1 MSVKTVCKT
10 LTAYKLYYHIIYI
23 ILKMPLSDSA
33 IIQNDAVGTCVFQIL
48 SLEKSSV
55 SDQPS
60 SVQVRSRSSSVI
72 PSASNSSLA
81 QNASS
86 SKNTP
91 KTSGSDNSSKPL
103 SQLPQVSEHESVPDL
118 QVLGESVSSTRLE
131 DSPVRLAEKGRSTS
145 NLAISGSQMN
155 LNNKEPTPSIAS
167 DISHP
172 YASQELH
179 HRLKELQK

>member
-1 MSVKTVCKT
+1 M
-10 LTAYKLYYHIIYI
+10 
-23 ILKMPLSDSA
+23 
-33 IIQNDAVGTCVFQIL
+33 
-48 SLEKSSV
+48 EKYSV

-60 SVQVRSRSSSVI
+60 SVQVRNRSSSVI
-72 PSASNSSLA
+72 PGSASHSNLA

-86 SKNTP
+86 SKNNI
-91 KTSGSDNSSKPL
+91 KTSGSAVSSKPSL
-103 SQLPQVSEHESVPDL
+103 QPPLVSEHQSVHDLRGLSES
-118 QVLGESVSSTRLE
+118 LE
-131 DSPVRLAEKGRSTS
+131 DSPVRLADTGRSTS

-172 YASQELH
+172 YASQELQ

>member
-1 MSVKTVCKT
+1 M
-10 LTAYKLYYHIIYI
+10 
-23 ILKMPLSDSA
+23 
-33 IIQNDAVGTCVFQIL
+33 FQVL
-48 SLEKSSV
+48 SLEKLSV

-60 SVQVRSRSSSVI
+60 SVQVRNRSSSVI

-91 KTSGSDNSSKPL
+91 KTSGSDVSSKPL
-103 SQLPQVSEHESVPDL
+103 SQLPHVSEHQSVPDL
-118 QVLGESVSSTRLE
+118 QVLNESVSKTPLE
-131 DSPVRLAEKGRSTS
+131 DSPVRLADTGRSTS

-155 LNNKEPTPSIAS
+155 LNSKEPTPSIAS

-172 YASQELH
+172 YASQELQL
-179 HRLKELQK
+179 RLKELQK